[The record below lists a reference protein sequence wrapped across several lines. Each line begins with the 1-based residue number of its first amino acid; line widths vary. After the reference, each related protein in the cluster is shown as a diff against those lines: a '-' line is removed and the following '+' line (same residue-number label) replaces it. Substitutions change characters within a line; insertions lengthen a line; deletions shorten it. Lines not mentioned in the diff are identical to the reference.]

1 LRARDKRG
9 IIAERDALLAGVI
22 GHKENM
28 KQSVAI
34 SLSLPQIFFVSVHF
48 RMRN

>member
-1 LRARDKRG
+1 MRFSVVM
-9 IIAERDALLAGVI
+9 AGVI

-28 KQSVAI
+28 KQSVAN

>member
-1 LRARDKRG
+1 MRFSVVM
-9 IIAERDALLAGVI
+9 AGVN
-22 GHKENM
+22 GHKENL